1 MKYLPLI
8 KLFNV
13 NEKITVNNHYLLLIN
28 LKNIIENYQRL
39 IKIFTVNEYIQR
51 LIKTINR

>member
-1 MKYLPLI
+1 MK
-8 KLFNV
+8 
-13 NEKITVNNHYLLLIN
+13 KITVNNHYLLLIN

-51 LIKTINR
+51 LIKKINR

>member
-8 KLFNV
+8 KLFTV

>member
-8 KLFNV
+8 KLFTV
-13 NEKITVNNHYLLLIN
+13 DEKITVNNHYLLLIN

>member
-1 MKYLPLI
+1 MK
-8 KLFNV
+8 KN
-13 NEKITVNNHYLLLIN
+13 TVNNHYLLLIN

-51 LIKTINR
+51 LIKKINR